1 MDTRP
6 EPLPPELILVGEDP
20 PVDDATLQGDTDLS
34 DVELDGFDQVE
45 WALRRMARAQRNLDV
60 VAARRAEMVDQID
73 TWFTNETYADRHT
86 VERLTGIVQRYA
98 LARRTE
104 HPDGPA
110 TYSFPSGSVPTR
122 RTKEPAIVIDDEKA
136 LIAWLLKTQP
146 DMARDVCRFDVHP
159 RISDLRERLRIVD
172 SPLVGGK
179 VAVEPEGGE
188 HVPGVHVQPP
198 TITVGDITLST
209 QQEDDQ

>member
-6 EPLPPELILVGEDP
+6 EPLPPELMLAEP
-20 PVDDATLQGDTDLS
+20 PVDDDTLQGDTDLS

-45 WALRRMARAQRNLDV
+45 WALRRMARAQRNLDDV
-60 VAARRAEMVDQID
+60 GARRAQMIDQID
-73 TWFTNETYADRHT
+73 TWHTDATHADRK
-86 VERLTGIVQRYA
+86 VVARLTDVVKRYA

-104 HPDGPA
+104 HPDSGA
-110 TYSFPSGSVPTR
+110 TFTFPSGSVATR

-136 LIAWLLKTQP
+136 LVAWLLTTQP
-146 DMARDVCRFDVHP
+146 EMARDVCRFDVHP
-159 RISDLRERLRIVD
+159 RISDLRERLRIAD
-172 SPLVGGK
+172 SPVVIGGK

-188 HVPGVHVQPP
+188 HVPGVHVEPP
-198 TITVGDITLST
+198 TITVGEITLST